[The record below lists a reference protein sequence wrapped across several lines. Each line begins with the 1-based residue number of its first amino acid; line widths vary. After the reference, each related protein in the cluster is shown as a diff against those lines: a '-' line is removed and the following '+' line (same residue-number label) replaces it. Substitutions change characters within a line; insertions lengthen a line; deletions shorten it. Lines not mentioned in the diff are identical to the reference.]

1 MQLKSLPPSLDKL
14 SIFSLSWSRSISS
27 KKHTEHSQY
36 KLRNST
42 THLFF
47 TLTEYIT
54 FASIVLSKLQQN
66 TCFVDIIQSMPLN
79 GPRKV
84 LIVTSCQLQSLQKRA
99 NTNLKSAPSMQG
111 FKGNVFF
118 FCNKH
123 FASTSCHIR
132 IQGSRFNQW
141 KLPSLNRFDYRLLL
155 ACFFY
160 AHNILKLCSEM
171 SIIARM

>member
-36 KLRNST
+36 KLRNFT

-54 FASIVLSKLQQN
+54 CASIVLSKSQQSI
-66 TCFVDIIQSMPLN
+66 CFVDRVQSVPLN

-84 LIVTSCQLQSLQKRA
+84 LNVTSCPFQSLQTRA
-99 NTNLKSAPSMQG
+99 NTNLKSAPSTRG
-111 FKGNVFF
+111 FKGNGFF
-118 FCNKH
+118 TVTN
-123 FASTSCHIR
+123 T
-132 IQGSRFNQW
+132 
-141 KLPSLNRFDYRLLL
+141 LLL
-155 ACFFY
+155 HHA
-160 AHNILKLCSEM
+160 ISEYREAVLINEG
-171 SIIARM
+171 SHP